1 VKVLRDVVL
10 LVALAV
16 VVVALLSLL
25 VVFVSI
31 EVSA

>member
-1 VKVLRDVVL
+1 MLRDVVL

>member
-1 VKVLRDVVL
+1 MLRDVVT

-31 EVSA
+31 EVSG